1 MPVLLAEF
9 TVSTGF
15 LVVAYIAIGFMALL
29 VYLALFEPGL
39 RYKISS
45 PGKQSLESDGFLR
58 TLEAVTDSKVSH
70 NTELEV
76 LTNGENYFEA
86 ELDAIRS
93 ARRSITLEAY
103 IFQRGR
109 IVDRFIEA
117 LSERAR
123 AGVKVNVLLDA
134 VGSAATTEAYMAEF
148 KNAGGK
154 LGFYHP
160 LTWQKLPRYNNRTHR
175 EIIIVDGEHGFI
187 GGSGIADHWIYG
199 HNKKPRWRDTMVRV
213 RGDAVTSLQGTFVE
227 NWLESCGELLTGD
240 DFFPEVGCKSDK
252 ASLVVNSTPSAGGST
267 RARVLFQVLLA
278 SASKTIHITTPYFL
292 PDTSIRGELVR
303 AKKERGVEVVVLVPG
318 KHNDHLLTRSSSRL
332 VYGRLLRE
340 GIDIYEYEP
349 AMLHAKILVIDDLWS
364 VVGSTNFDNRSFGLN
379 DEVNLAVRD
388 PDFAARLEQD
398 FARDIA
404 ASKRITLEAW
414 RQRSLFERG
423 PELLGWILERQQ

>member
-1 MPVLLAEF
+1 
-9 TVSTGF
+9 
-15 LVVAYIAIGFMALL
+15 
-29 VYLALFEPGL
+29 
-39 RYKISS
+39 
-45 PGKQSLESDGFLR
+45 
-58 TLEAVTDSKVSH
+58 
-70 NTELEV
+70 
-76 LTNGENYFEA
+76 
-86 ELDAIRS
+86 
-93 ARRSITLEAY
+93 
-103 IFQRGR
+103 
-109 IVDRFIEA
+109 
-117 LSERAR
+117 
-123 AGVKVNVLLDA
+123 
-134 VGSAATTEAYMAEF
+134 MAEF

-292 PDTSIRGELVR
+292 PDTSIREELVR
-303 AKKERGVEVVVLVPG
+303 AKKERGVEIVVLVPG

-414 RQRSLFERG
+414 RKRSLFERG